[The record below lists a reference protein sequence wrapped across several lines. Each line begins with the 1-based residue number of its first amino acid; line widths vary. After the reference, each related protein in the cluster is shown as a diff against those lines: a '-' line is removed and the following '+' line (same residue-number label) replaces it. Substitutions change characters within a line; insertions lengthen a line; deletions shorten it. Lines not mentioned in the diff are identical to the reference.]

1 MRMMKLNSSLF
12 NIPFVNN
19 ILFYDTIDST
29 NNKAK
34 ELAKRG
40 SVDGSLVVGVKQ
52 TAGKGRLG
60 RSFDSLDDGGL
71 YFSIMLR
78 PYVAPEHLSSIT
90 LVTALA
96 VSKAINSFCSVNTTI
111 KWPNDIYLDGKKLV
125 GILTEA
131 GPDYV
136 VIGIGVNV
144 NTKCFHKNLTNIATS
159 LFLET
164 NNEYSKEELLSY
176 ILNQL
181 NELYDI
187 FLSSSDLSFMVEEYN
202 SRLEILNK
210 DIYLIPQQIS
220 LNAASPN
227 IIDTSSLETVQ
238 CLGING
244 TGDLICRDHSGTLHY
259 VNSGEVS
266 LRMA

>member
-1 MRMMKLNSSLF
+1 MRINSSLF

-19 ILFYDTIDST
+19 VLFYDTIDST

-40 SVDGSLVVGVKQ
+40 SVDGSLVVGIKQ

-60 RSFDSLDDGGL
+60 RSFQSIDNGGL

-78 PYVAPEHLSSIT
+78 PDVAAEHLSRIT

-96 VSKAINSFCSVNTTI
+96 LSKAINSFCNVEASI
-111 KWPNDIYLDGKKLV
+111 KWPNDIYLGGKKLV

-131 GPDYV
+131 GPNYV

-144 NTKCFHKNLTNIATS
+144 NTKSFSNELASLATS
-159 LFLET
+159 LYLET
-164 NNEYSKEELLSY
+164 GKEYSKAELLSH
-176 ILNQL
+176 ILEQL
-181 NELYDI
+181 NDLYDI
-187 FLSSSDLSFMVEEYN
+187 FLKSKDLYFMVDEYN
-202 SRLEILNK
+202 NCLGVLDK
-210 DIYLIPQQIS
+210 DIYLIPQQLS
-220 LNAASPN
+220 LNVSNPGL
-227 IIDTSSLETVQ
+227 IDTSNLDTVH
-238 CLGING
+238 CLGINEK
-244 TGDLICRDHSGTLHY
+244 GDLVCRDSLGDLHY

-266 LRMA
+266 LRPV

>member
-1 MRMMKLNSSLF
+1 MRLNSSLF

-19 ILFYDTIDST
+19 VLLYDTIDST

-40 SVDGSLVVGVKQ
+40 SVDGSLVVGIKQ

-60 RSFDSLDDGGL
+60 RCFESLDDGGL

-78 PYVAPEHLSSIT
+78 PNVEPEHLSRIT
-90 LVTALA
+90 LVAALA
-96 VSKAINSFCSVNTTI
+96 VSRAINSFCNVDTKI
-111 KWPNDIYLDGKKLV
+111 KWPNDIYLNGKKLV

-144 NTKCFHKNLTNIATS
+144 NTRCFDKNLTNLATS
-159 LFLET
+159 LFMET
-164 NNEYSKEELLSY
+164 AYDYDKAELLAC
-176 ILNQL
+176 ILKQL
-181 NELYDI
+181 NELYDV
-187 FLSSSDLSFMVEEYN
+187 FLASSDISFMVDKYN
-202 SRLEILNK
+202 SCLEMLDR
-210 DIYLIPQQIS
+210 DIFIIPQQLS
-220 LNAASPN
+220 LNTANPN
-227 IIDTSSLETVQ
+227 TIDTSNLEAVH
-238 CLGING
+238 CLGINEKG
-244 TGDLICRDHSGTLHY
+244 ELVYRDNLDNLHY